1 MVRDGGGVP
10 SVSVRLLNHKKKM
23 SFISGSL
30 DQNPHISDA
39 AVQMSSCEAR
49 KGNVLTCDPH
59 VIAMKKERKRKKII

>member
-1 MVRDGGGVP
+1 
-10 SVSVRLLNHKKKM
+10 M